1 MYWTDWGNPAK
12 IERASMDGQNRTV
25 LHNTLLTWP
34 NGITI
39 DYSAQKLYWVDAF
52 LDKIEY
58 SGVDGTGRQ
67 VGDTQSRVCVKV
79 IKSFPDFICCT

>member
-1 MYWTDWGNPAK
+1 
-12 IERASMDGQNRTV
+12 MDGQNRTV

-58 SGVDGTGRQ
+58 SDVDGTGRQ
-67 VGDTQSRVCVKV
+67 VGVCL
-79 IKSFPDFICCT
+79 

>member
-12 IERASMDGQNRTV
+12 IERASMDGQNRIV

-34 NGITI
+34 NGITV

-58 SGVDGTGRQ
+58 SDVDGTGRQ
-67 VGDTQSRVCVKV
+67 VGV
-79 IKSFPDFICCT
+79 

>member
-12 IERASMDGQNRTV
+12 IERASMDGQNRMV

-52 LDKIEY
+52 LDKLSILVLMALGDRLVIRKLMHRVEY
-58 SGVDGTGRQ
+58 VSG
-67 VGDTQSRVCVKV
+67 
-79 IKSFPDFICCT
+79 